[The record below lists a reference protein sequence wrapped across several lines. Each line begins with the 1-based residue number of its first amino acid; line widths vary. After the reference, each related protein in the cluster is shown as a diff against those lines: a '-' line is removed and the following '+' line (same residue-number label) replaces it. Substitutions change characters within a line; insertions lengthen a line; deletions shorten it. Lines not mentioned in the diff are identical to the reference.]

1 MDMARDGQTF
11 NGLPQFNS
19 GGTAPTNPGCD
30 PTVTDECTPN
40 ASYPVTSFHFASECQ
55 EEPSPFWNEAHN
67 DWDYTNQADQPAE
80 NPPPLN
86 GFVYTAAY
94 DAQSQVPPLMD
105 VNGVRA
111 MGYFDWT
118 DLNYYYFMA
127 SNFGTSDTWFAPVM
141 DRTQVNRMYIL
152 AATSQGH
159 AYPIG
164 QGSNNGQLAHS
175 NHYFPGVAECGHLVE
190 DLCQL

>member
-1 MDMARDGQTF
+1 M
-11 NGLPQFNS
+11 S
-19 GGTAPTNPGCD
+19 
-30 PTVTDECTPN
+30 CTPS
-40 ASYPVTSFHFASECQ
+40 ASYPVPSFHFASECT

-67 DWDYTNQADQPAE
+67 DWDYTNQGDQPAE

-94 DAQSQVPPLMD
+94 DAYAASPPLLD

-127 SNFGTSDTWFAPVM
+127 SNFGTSDTWFAPLM
-141 DRTQVNRMYIL
+141 DRTQLNRMYML
-152 AATSQGH
+152 AATSQGLLIPS
-159 AYPIG
+159 AKGPTT
-164 QGSNNGQLAHS
+164 GSSSPQPLFFRRCRMRAS
-175 NHYFPGVAECGHLVE
+175 PGRFTSTLRPSLIRTLELRVTTI
-190 DLCQL
+190 